1 MGIQEWNQLNRDLW
15 SALVHLSSGEAGQK
29 VDNSGQGE
37 GLIAYLRL
45 VSWYNAN
52 SSDRKY
58 EFRNQVLSPER
69 CKLVSGVADAI
80 ERWESRFASVQQQD
94 DSFSCSEGWKIAL
107 LRKILP
113 ESLDREVALRTSEL

>member
-1 MGIQEWNQLNRDLW
+1 MNRDLW
-15 SALVHLSSGEAGQK
+15 SALVHLTSGEPGKK

-45 VSWYNAN
+45 VSLYNAN

-80 ERWESRFASVQQQD
+80 ERWESQFASVQQQD
-94 DSFSCSEGWKIAL
+94 DSFSCSEGCTIAL
-107 LRKILP
+107 LRKTLP
-113 ESLDREVALRTSEL
+113 D